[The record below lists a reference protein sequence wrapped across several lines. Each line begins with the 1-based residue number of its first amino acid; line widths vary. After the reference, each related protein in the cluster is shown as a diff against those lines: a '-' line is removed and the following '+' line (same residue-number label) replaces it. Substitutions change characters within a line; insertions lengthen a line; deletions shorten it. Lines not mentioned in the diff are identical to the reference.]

1 MAGSMEEETWPIEA
15 SMGIKDITRLWALS
29 TVGHF
34 MGCME
39 RKKLTRF

>member
-29 TVGHF
+29 SWSLYGLY
-34 MGCME
+34 G
-39 RKKLTRF
+39 KKETDTL